1 MIYTKRPDQQG
12 GKHFSGENK
21 MERDQD
27 IIQRSID
34 ELTEW
39 QDNQYNPGVYM
50 DGKVP
55 KNLLTPAKPGVVRV
69 MVAIIG
75 ILLLS
80 GIILSFVVS

>member
-1 MIYTKRPDQQG
+1 
-12 GKHFSGENK
+12 

-39 QDNQYNPGVYM
+39 QDNQYNPGFYM

-55 KNLLTPAKPGVVRV
+55 NNLLSPAKPGVVRATV
-69 MVAIIG
+69 IIIG
-75 ILLLS
+75 ILLLA
-80 GIILSFVVS
+80 GIVLSFVVS

>member
-1 MIYTKRPDQQG
+1 
-12 GKHFSGENK
+12 

-39 QDNQYNPGVYM
+39 QDNQYNPGFYM

-55 KNLLTPAKPGVVRV
+55 NNLLSPRKPGVVKV
-69 MVAIIG
+69 TVLLIGLLMVA
-75 ILLLS
+75 
-80 GIILSFVVS
+80 GIILSLVVS

>member
-1 MIYTKRPDQQG
+1 
-12 GKHFSGENK
+12 

-39 QDNQYNPGVYM
+39 QDNQYNPGFYM

-55 KNLLTPAKPGVVRV
+55 NNLLSPRKPGVVKFTV
-69 MVAIIG
+69 LLIGLLMVA
-75 ILLLS
+75 
-80 GIILSFVVS
+80 GIILSLVVS